1 MPATRAEDDKEF
13 PSLDGQLLVAMPG
26 MADERFSRSVIYMC
40 AHAESGAMGL
50 IVNKPLDDLKLADLF
65 IQLEVIAPADAIR
78 LPEGAS
84 RLRLLRGGP
93 VEKTRGF
100 VLHSRDYVIDN
111 STMRFEHGI
120 CLTSTIDIL
129 RAIAKGE
136 GPQNALLALGYAGW
150 GAGQLEMEIRAN
162 GWLVCPATP
171 GLIFDDPPETK
182 YERALRTLGID
193 PAMLSGDAGHA

>member
-1 MPATRAEDDKEF
+1 MATSRAEDDKEF
-13 PSLDGQLLVAMPG
+13 PSLDGQLLVAMPT
-26 MADERFSRSVIYMC
+26 MADERFSRTVIYMC
-40 AHAESGAMGL
+40 AHAETGAMGL
-50 IVNKPLDDLKLADLF
+50 VVNKPIEDLKLADLF
-65 IQLEVIAPADAIR
+65 VQLEVVAAADAIR
-78 LPEGAS
+78 LPEGAN

-93 VEKTRGF
+93 VETTRGF

-111 STMRFEHGI
+111 ATMRFEHGI
-120 CLTSTIDIL
+120 CLTSSIDIL

-150 GAGQLEMEIRAN
+150 GAGQLENEIRAN
-162 GWLVCPATP
+162 GWLVCPANP
-171 GLIFDDPPETK
+171 GLIFDDPAETK